1 MKVKNRLALQFT
13 FMIAIL
19 LFIVLIGIFLLV
31 EQNRKASFYTQLD
44 DRALTTG
51 QLYLAQDNMSPEN
64 FKKVVE
70 KYPKTLPHEV
80 ARIYNDKFQA
90 VFIKEDSVSWSNAN
104 LKNIHSSLVFA
115 KEDTISWSKDVIEQ
129 VVEKKN
135 IHFSIGDQQVAGLYY
150 IDNSGNFV
158 VIASATDDAGFQNMR
173 KLAYIML
180 SAFLASLVITFLL
193 GRIFATIALKPIL
206 KITNDL
212 KIIRSTSLDKRLA
225 LTRYKNDEISLLS
238 TTINNLLEHLE
249 QSFNDQQ
256 SFITNASHEL
266 RTPLTKIFGK
276 AEVTLKNDREKEEY
290 KNALQTVVKEAEKL
304 NSLISSLLELS
315 QASIDSTELQK
326 IQLDELLWEVVDE
339 WDNKSES
346 VKVIYNLPENV
357 EKYSVQGNRRLLF
370 IAISNIL
377 KNAIKFSGNKEV
389 DCTIFCNEKGANITI
404 KDQGMGIESEEL
416 RHIFQP
422 FYRAPNA
429 FKHPGSGIGLS
440 LAEKIIRL
448 HNGNIEVES
457 VINRGTTFTI
467 VFLQSTI

>member
-13 FMIAIL
+13 SMIAIL
-19 LFIVLIGIFLLV
+19 LFIVLMGTYLLV
-31 EQNRKASFYTQLD
+31 EQNRKDNFYAQLD

-51 QLYLAQDNMSPEN
+51 QLYLAQDNMTPEN
-64 FKKVVE
+64 FRKVIE
-70 KYPKTLPHEV
+70 KYPQTLPHEA
-80 ARIYNDKFQA
+80 ARIYNDKFQS
-90 VFIKEDSVSWSNAN
+90 VIIKQDSVSWSNAN

-115 KEDTISWSKDVIEQ
+115 NEDTISWSKDVIQQ
-129 VVEKKN
+129 VIAKKI
-135 IHFSIGDQQVAGLYY
+135 IHFSIGDEQVAGLYY

-158 VIASATDDAGFQNMR
+158 IIDSAIDDLGFQNMK

-180 SAFLASLVITFLL
+180 FGFLASLVITFLL

-212 KIIRSTSLDKRLA
+212 KIIRSTSLDKRLT

-290 KNALQTVVKEAEKL
+290 KNALESIVKEAEKL
-304 NSLISSLLELS
+304 NSLITSLLELS
-315 QASIDSTELQK
+315 QASIDSAELQK

-339 WDNKSES
+339 WDNKSGLVS
-346 VKVIYNLPENV
+346 VAYNLPENV
-357 EKYSVQGNRRLLF
+357 EKYTIQGNRRLLF
-370 IAISNIL
+370 IAISNIF
-377 KNAIKFSGNKEV
+377 KNAIKFSGDKEV
-389 DCTIFCNEKGANITI
+389 SCEIFFNEKGVNITI
-404 KDQGMGIESEEL
+404 KDKGIGIESNEL
-416 RHIFQP
+416 RYIFQP

-448 HNGNIEVES
+448 HNGKIEVTS
-457 VINRGTTFTI
+457 VINEGTIFNV
-467 VFLQSTI
+467 VFSL